1 LNSRDYTDFTEKEKA
16 EEEPPLSCV
25 RIKRKRPIHVVA
37 EDAPASSE
45 TIVTTDYE
53 PDREI
58 WKARLQRAKRH
69 AQMICVICK
78 NKKMKRGTT
87 VLPIE
92 RRKAVLLVTDIPARI
107 CANCGEPYIDEKT
120 AKQVEALAN
129 EELNGRASLRKSR
142 ARRTVVVAE
151 FA

>member
-1 LNSRDYTDFTEKEKA
+1 
-16 EEEPPLSCV
+16 
-25 RIKRKRPIHVVA
+25 
-37 EDAPASSE
+37 
-45 TIVTTDYE
+45 
-53 PDREI
+53 
-58 WKARLQRAKRH
+58 
-69 AQMICVICK
+69 MICVICK